1 MEKSTA
7 GSLKFMAPELF
18 VGKTHSTPK
27 LDIWS
32 IGCLL
37 YAMIMGEYPFS
48 DSDREQL
55 KKIILKKRNLFVK
68 ISKSEKPSLQ
78 WLSWSRWQDA
88 NERACGQ
95 NLLNRCFASSVD
107 ASARPIWW
115 RHLKLRLRQMPH
127 RRTPITKTTLW
138 QRENNQ
144 WTHDFRRQHPF
155 RSVLKWSPKRRNKI
169 CGPVVW

>member
-55 KKIILKKRNLFVK
+55 KKIILKKEICL
-68 ISKSEKPSLQ
+68 SKSLKAKSL
-78 WLSWSRWQDA
+78 
-88 NERACGQ
+88 
-95 NLLNRCFASSVD
+95 ASSDCLDLVD
-107 ASARPIWW
+107 RMLMKEPADRISLIDVL
-115 RHLKLRLRQMPH
+115 H
-127 RRTPITKTTLW
+127 
-138 QRENNQ
+138 
-144 WTHDFRRQHPF
+144 HPWM
-155 RSVLKWSPKRRNKI
+155 LQLDQYDDAI
-169 CGPVVW
+169 